1 MRRTLVSW
9 LAVFALLA
17 AGFGATVLAL
27 NNDVFSAHGFVR
39 SYLQAMARQNSAEAL
54 AFAGVDVPE
63 GAGTTLLVDRA
74 LSEVRDIQFI
84 GESSKDGVT
93 TVRFEYRLSTG
104 KQTSEFHVEHV
115 GSRFGLFDAW
125 RFADAPIALLTA
137 SVDND
142 SRFEANGV
150 ASTAGMAEAIL
161 VPSVYVLDHS
171 TDYLEAEAVEVSAIE
186 PGGSL
191 DAQLAVTPTPAFGVA
206 AEDAIAAFL
215 DTCATQQVLMPTG
228 CPFGFVE
235 ANRLDGA
242 PDWTM
247 TAYPTAT
254 LTAGEQPNTWTA
266 TGAGGAVQLVASVRS
281 LFDGSTSRLDESIAV
296 TGSYTLS
303 IGSDNSVSVL
313 AATS

>member
-39 SYLQAMARQNSAEAL
+39 SYLQAVARQSTAEAL

-63 GAGTTLLVDRA
+63 GAGTTLLVDGA
-74 LSEVRDIQFI
+74 LGAVRDIQFI
-84 GESSKDGVT
+84 GESSKDGIT
-93 TVRFEYRLSTG
+93 TVRFEYTLSSVT
-104 KQTSEFHVEHV
+104 QRSEFHVEHA
-115 GSRFGLFDAW
+115 GSRFALFDAW
-125 RFADAPIALLTA
+125 RFADSPIALLTA

-150 ASTAGMAEAIL
+150 QSTAGTPEAVL
-161 VPSVYVLDHS
+161 VPGSYVIDHS
-171 TDYLEAEAVEVSAIE
+171 TEYLEAEAVEVSAIE

-191 DAQLAVTPTPAFGVA
+191 DAQLAVTPTPAFGAA

-242 PDWTM
+242 PGWAM

-254 LTAGEQPNTWTA
+254 LSFGPQPNTWTA
-266 TGAGGAVQLVASVRS
+266 TGAGGAVQLTATVRS
-281 LFDGSTSRLDESIAV
+281 LFDGSTSTLDESIPVA
-296 TGSYTLS
+296 GSYTLS
-303 IGSDNSVSVL
+303 IGADNIVSVL
-313 AATS
+313 AAQS